1 MEVLEAWEVMEDWV
15 DWALVD
21 VAMEEVSEATEAMV
35 GVGMVGMG
43 LEASEYLEDMGLDL
57 LGLLEG
63 GREVVTRYLPDY
75 FLVKLL
81 IH

>member
-63 GREVVTRYLPDY
+63 GREVVTRNLPDY
-75 FLVKLL
+75 FLVQLL